1 MYEARIELKN
11 LLGEFMQDIEGP
23 KRSESA
29 DNQEQGSGTP
39 APKKPSD
46 APSPKPPAP
55 ANAESAPAQPVRP
68 PVEAARLRRR
78 HRGVAVSFLFLVLVP
93 LSLVIGYL
101 WFVAKD
107 QYASVTGFTVRQE
120 EGGGASELVGGL
132 VKLTGSSVNSD
143 GDILYEYILSQ
154 ALVQRVEAQVELR
167 EHFSEHWE
175 SDPVF
180 SLWPDAN
187 IEDLEWFWRRIL
199 RISYD
204 QGSGLMEVRVL
215 AFSPEKANEIAQ
227 EILKE
232 SQRLINAVNDK
243 AREDATRY
251 ALDDL
256 KQAVERLKVSR
267 ESLSAFRTRTQII
280 DPEADITARLGVMNN
295 LQQQL
300 AEALVAHDLL
310 LETTSKTD
318 PRLAQAQL
326 RIQTIK
332 ERIRLERQAFATG
345 DIEIGAVGED
355 YPKLLAEYEG
365 LIVDREFA
373 EQTYRAAL
381 TAVDLA
387 RANAQR
393 QSRYLAIYI
402 PPTFSESSEYPQR
415 FIIAGLVALLLV
427 LSWATMALVYYS
439 IRDRR

>member
-1 MYEARIELKN
+1 MQN
-11 LLGEFMQDIEGP
+11 LEGS
-23 KRSESA
+23 KRPEGGKG
-29 DNQEQGSGTP
+29 QEQSGS
-39 APKKPSD
+39 APVPQKQPD
-46 APSPKPPAP
+46 ASPPKP
-55 ANAESAPAQPVRP
+55 ANAETPPAAAPPVRP

-78 HRGVAVSFLFLVLVP
+78 HRGLAVSFVLLVLLP
-93 LSLVIGYL
+93 LALVIGYL

-107 QYASVTGFTVRQE
+107 QYASVSGFTVRQE

-154 ALVQRVEAQVELR
+154 ALVQRVEDQVGLR
-167 EHFSEHWE
+167 THFSAYWE
-175 SDPVF
+175 KDPVF
-180 SLWPDAN
+180 SLWPDAS
-187 IEDLEWFWRRIL
+187 IEDLEWFWRRIV

-215 AFSPEKANEIAQ
+215 AFSPEKAHEISQ
-227 EILKE
+227 KILEE
-232 SQRLINAVNDK
+232 SQRLINAVNDT

-256 KQAVERLKVSR
+256 QQAVERLKASR

-280 DPEADITARLGVMNN
+280 DPEADITARLGVMTN

-300 AEALVAHDLL
+300 AEALIAHDLL